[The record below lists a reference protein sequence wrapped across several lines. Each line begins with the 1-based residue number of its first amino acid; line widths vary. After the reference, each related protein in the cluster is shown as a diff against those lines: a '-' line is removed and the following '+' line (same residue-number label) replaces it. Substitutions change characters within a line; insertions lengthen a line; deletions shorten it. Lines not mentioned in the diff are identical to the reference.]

1 MKNLK
6 LFEEFL
12 NEGLKAGRDEPIA
25 KAIIAYRYAVEGSG
39 REQALFD
46 MGLHPSRSDSNPDQ
60 MEYLSAWGKDVIK
73 ALSGARRIPSKYM
86 TGTVITLAADNGN
99 SYYFDGG
106 DLVEGSKTIIPNALK
121 MTWTELIDK
130 LIKLKI
136 IETPKY

>member
-1 MKNLK
+1 MKNIK

-25 KAIIAYRYAVEGSG
+25 KAIIAYHYAVEGSG

-46 MGLHPSRSDSNPDQ
+46 MGLHPSRYDSNPGEQ
-60 MEYLSAWGKDVIK
+60 ESLSGWGKDAVR

-86 TGTVITLAADNGN
+86 TGTVVTLAADNGN

-106 DLVEGSKTIIPNALK
+106 DFVEGSKTIIPGAFKL
-121 MTWTELIDK
+121 TWTEFIDE
-130 LIKLKI
+130 LIKLKV
-136 IETPKY
+136 IEQPTY